1 MAGDESR
8 VATYEA
14 EFPQRFLQESDVLRG
29 STCGPRVA
37 LTRIMRTH
45 SVYRHVSPWALAIV
59 ASAAFA
65 TIAVTPSTASAQD
78 RPTDVVSVNLLDAI
92 DGFFNLGWE
101 HALGDSTSLY
111 LGAEILAF
119 RGVFDHYPGSIVG
132 IGPIL
137 GLNFY
142 LLGDA
147 PEGLFLGPYA
157 IGSWINASNG
167 SDSNSSFGYAFGG
180 HIGGSVLLGHFHLA
194 AGIGA
199 VWRAFSVDINEDQ
212 LGPRGFHPRFELSLG
227 YAF

>member
-1 MAGDESR
+1 
-8 VATYEA
+8 
-14 EFPQRFLQESDVLRG
+14 
-29 STCGPRVA
+29 
-37 LTRIMRTH
+37 MRTH
-45 SVYRHVSPWALAIV
+45 SVHRQALPWILAIV
-59 ASAAFA
+59 VCTAF
-65 TIAVTPSTASAQD
+65 TSIAVTPSTASAQD
-78 RPTDVVSVNLLDAI
+78 RPTDVLSVNLLDAI

-111 LGAEILAF
+111 LGAEVLAF

-147 PEGLFLGPYA
+147 PEGLFIGPYA
-157 IGSWINASNG
+157 IGSWISASNG